1 MAKGLDKGVLELLLK
16 KTGLKSEASVRVRIS
31 ELRRKYGGLTLNAAA
46 QLYAEKFGKSIMFK
60 LDSEDRQS
68 LNQAKIQAMPKKTIY
83 IKKARKISGEPFEYL
98 KYPSKDKFE
107 QKHIE
112 EINKAYNCGCYTAVY
127 ILCRKV
133 IENLIIKLLRKRF
146 SGKEIALYW
155 DKPRGR
161 FHDFKIILKNLNLKV
176 GQFSGPIQTAVRRLA
191 SKATIF
197 AKDANDKTHS
207 LFHVATKKELD
218 DANID
223 EIFELIILIDKEI
236 TTQNIPTETGRR
248 NT

>member
-1 MAKGLDKGVLELLLK
+1 MVKRLNKEVLELLLE
-16 KTGLKSEASVRVRIS
+16 KTGLKSETSVRVRIS
-31 ELRRKYGGLTLNAAA
+31 ELRRKYSGLTPHAAA

-60 LDSEDRQS
+60 LDDEDRQS
-68 LNQAKIQAMPKKTIY
+68 LNQARIQGIPQRTVYIQKSKKGTV
-83 IKKARKISGEPFEYL
+83 KLFEYL

-133 IENLIIKLLRKRF
+133 IENLIIKLLRKQF
-146 SGKEIALYW
+146 GNNGLILYW
-155 DKPRGR
+155 DKSRRR
-161 FHDFKIILKNLNLKV
+161 FHDFKIILKNINVKAD
-176 GQFSGPIQTAVRRLA
+176 QFPESVQKAVQRLA
-191 SKATIF
+191 SKAAIF

-218 DANID
+218 DASVD

-236 TTQNIPTETGRR
+236 KT
-248 NT
+248 

>member
-16 KTGLKSEASVRVRIS
+16 KAGLKSEASVRVRIS
-31 ELRRKYGGLTLNAAA
+31 ELRRKFSGLTLNAAA
-46 QLYAEKFGKSIMFK
+46 QLYAERFGKSIMFK
-60 LDSEDRQS
+60 LDPEDRQS
-68 LNQAKIQAMPKKTIY
+68 LYQAKIQAMPQKTIY
-83 IKKARKISGEPFEYL
+83 IKKERKRPSKPFEYL

-107 QKHIE
+107 QKHVE
-112 EINKAYNCGCYTAVY
+112 EINKAYDGGCYTAVY
-127 ILCRKV
+127 VLCRKV

-146 SGKEIALYW
+146 GGKEIALYW

-161 FHDFKIILKNLNLKV
+161 FHDFKIILKKLNLKAN
-176 GQFSGPIQTAVRRLA
+176 QFPGPIQTAVRRLV

-207 LFHVATKKELD
+207 LFHIATKKELD
-218 DANID
+218 EANID

-236 TTQNIPTETGRR
+236 TA
-248 NT
+248 